1 MEQVRNRVEAPGHDV
16 RATVIEPRKRWIHID
31 LAELWQYRDLLFFLG
46 WRDVSVR
53 YKQTVLGVAWA
64 VLQPLTMMVIF
75 TLFFG
80 RLAKVP
86 SDGVAYPIFSYAAL
100 LPWQFFA
107 TAMTHASN
115 SLVENSSLLTK
126 VYFPRVMIP
135 IASLMQAAVD
145 FAVAF
150 VILLG
155 MMVYYGTAVTWKIAA
170 LPGLLLLAL
179 MAAAGVGLWLSAMN
193 VKYRDI
199 RYTIPFLVQAWM
211 FVSPV
216 VYPASLVPEQWRWLY
231 GLNPMSGVIE
241 GFRWALVGTNNHPGT
256 LIVVSAVVSLVLL
269 LAGLAYFFRTEDE
282 FADVV

>member
-1 MEQVRNRVEAPGHDV
+1 MQDV
-16 RATVIEPRKRWIHID
+16 RATIIEPRRRWIHVD

-46 WRDVSVR
+46 WRDVAVR

-64 VLQPLTMMVIF
+64 ILQPLTMMVIF

-107 TAMTHASN
+107 TSMTHAAN

-126 VYFPRVMIP
+126 VYFPRLMIP
-135 IASLMQAAVD
+135 VASLMQAAVD

-155 MMVYYGTAVTWKIAA
+155 MMVYYGTAITWKIAA

-241 GFRWALVGTNNHPGT
+241 GFRWALVGTNNQPGT
-256 LIVVSAVVSLVLL
+256 LILVSAVVSVVLL